1 MNGYTD
7 GLQGAEV
14 SICLDEPTLL
24 TQCVA
29 TVGCDNV
36 DRNFTGNFPVSFQA
50 VAVRNLLFLS

>member
-1 MNGYTD
+1 MIYYID
-7 GLQGAEV
+7 GLQAAEV
-14 SICLDEPTLL
+14 SCLDEPILL

-36 DRNFTGNFPVSFQA
+36 NTNFTGNFPVYFQA